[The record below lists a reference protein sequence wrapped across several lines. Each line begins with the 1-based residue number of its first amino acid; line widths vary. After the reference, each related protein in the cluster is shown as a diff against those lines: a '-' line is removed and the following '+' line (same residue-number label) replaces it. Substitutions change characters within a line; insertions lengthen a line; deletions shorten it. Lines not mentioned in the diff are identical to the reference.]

1 MGDDMATMGNFKG
14 VMLCNRPA
22 QIPGSLQTMVGS
34 VTHATEDE
42 ECTHVIHTGARMR
55 M

>member
-22 QIPGSLQTMVGS
+22 QIPGSLQTVVGL
-34 VTHATEDE
+34 VRRATEEADDTNT
-42 ECTHVIHTGARMR
+42 CAGVWTGK
-55 M
+55 

>member
-34 VTHATEDE
+34 VRHAAEDDRY
-42 ECTHVIHTGARMR
+42 TDGMDTARG
-55 M
+55 

>member
-34 VTHATEDE
+34 VTRATEDE
-42 ECTHVIHTGARMR
+42 ECTHVMHMCARMR
-55 M
+55 K